1 LVGVAEDADECFSE
15 ATALR
20 LQQEHASTSALE
32 KSNFANENRILSSSL
47 PSSLGDIIPNQMK
60 QLHANN
66 TAEVPGYPHARA
78 TALCVQNSTTSNV
91 AQFDTPS
98 PTATQTSSIV
108 PPPLFRNVHAYQ
120 TTISGD
126 APTKQKANGANQ
138 PLRRKYLDEA
148 RLKKVRFLPF
158 D

>member
-1 LVGVAEDADECFSE
+1 L
-15 ATALR
+15 
-20 LQQEHASTSALE
+20 
-32 KSNFANENRILSSSL
+32 
-47 PSSLGDIIPNQMK
+47 
-60 QLHANN
+60 
-66 TAEVPGYPHARA
+66 
-78 TALCVQNSTTSNV
+78 
-91 AQFDTPS
+91 
-98 PTATQTSSIV
+98 QTSSIV

-120 TTISGD
+120 TAISGD